1 MKLHRNLVEA
11 VLISLKMIFEEDRF
25 ADKVIEKALKS
36 NLRWGARD
44 RAFIAENVYEIVRW
58 WRLLLYLM
66 KVENLVNPSQYG
78 EGLEFYWRLFGTWQL
93 SQGEELPAWD
103 EFRNLSTETILKR
116 LEEAR
121 KTRKIIE
128 SLPDWLD
135 EMGEKELGEKWDSE
149 VKALN
154 FQAPVILRTNRLKIT
169 RNELQKSLAENEVHT
184 KVLQTQ
190 FFQKQDVQNGIES
203 GGNIE
208 TINTDNLDLNEKFY
222 HTGLKDAL
230 VLERRTNIFSST
242 QFKSGFFEI
251 QDAASQLVA
260 PFLDIHEGMRVIDAC
275 AGAGGKTLH
284 LASLMNN
291 KGRIIALDT
300 EEWKLE
306 ELKKRAKRNGASNI
320 ETRLIDSTKIIKRLY
335 DSADRLLLDVPCSGL
350 GVLRRNPDAKWK
362 LQPDFIERIKQTQVE
377 ILNSYSKMLKV
388 GGKMVYATC
397 SILPSESEMQVQK
410 FIESQGGKFELLGE
424 QRISP
429 AKTGFDGF
437 YMACL
442 LRK

>member
-66 KVENLVNPSQYG
+66 KVETVVNPSQFG
-78 EGLEFYWRLFGTWQL
+78 ESLDFYWRLFGTWQL
-93 SQGEELPAWD
+93 SQGEELPDWD
-103 EFRNLSTETILKR
+103 EFRYLSIENITSR

-135 EMGEKELGEKWDSE
+135 EMGETELGENWETE

-169 RNELQKSLAENEVHT
+169 RSELQKVLAENAIHT
-184 KVLQTQ
+184 KSLQNQNLQT
-190 FFQKQDVQNGIES
+190 VA
-203 GGNIE
+203 
-208 TINTDNLDLNEKFY
+208 DLNADSNRDSTIEINVESLDATEKFY
-222 HTGLKDAL
+222 YTGLKDAL
-230 VLERRTNIFSST
+230 VLERRTNIFSSP

-260 PFLDIHEGMRVIDAC
+260 PFLDVHEGMRVVDAC

-284 LASLMNN
+284 LSSLMNN

-300 EEWKLE
+300 EEWKLD
-306 ELKKRAKRNGASNI
+306 ELKKRARRNGASNI
-320 ETRLIDSTKIIKRLY
+320 ETRLIDSTKVIKRLY

-362 LQPDFIERIKQTQVE
+362 LQPDFIERIKQTQTE
-377 ILNSYSKMLKV
+377 IINSYSKMLKV

-397 SILPSESEMQVQK
+397 SVLPSESEMQVQK
-410 FIESQGGKFELLGE
+410 FLASQDGKFELLAE

-429 AKTGFDGF
+429 AKTNFDGF